1 MVEIICLIIC
11 VLTII
16 IFKIVFKINIKKAKE
31 LEENKKMQIITD
43 KFPENVDIAK
53 EMLAMLNNKNV
64 KIEEAKDTK
73 TSLYIVLTNKILIA
87 DLKANYGRIQTLAH
101 ECIHSV
107 QDKTLLLFNFIFSN
121 ISIIYFILTIILTLC
136 KVYTNNMLQIF
147 ILTIFTLIGFSV
159 RAYLEIDAMTKAR
172 YLAEKYMDK
181 KNLCTNKEKE
191 ELLIE
196 YDKINAVG
204 IPFTLHYLI
213 TNELIKIIIY
223 TIISIII

>member
-1 MVEIICLIIC
+1 MGEIICLIIC

-64 KIEEAKDTK
+64 KIEEKDTK

-121 ISIIYFILTIILTLC
+121 ISIIYFILAIILTLC

-223 TIISIII
+223 IIISIII